1 MSVDYR
7 IVVAI
12 ILDVVII
19 RNPVDGL
26 IVTCRECSA
35 WQWFRARFIVF
46 LIGIKPGEGS
56 VLEPTGVV
64 DCYIENGGLCDEK
77 ECEHQ

>member
-19 RNPVDGL
+19 RNLVDRL
-26 IVTCRECSA
+26 IVTDRKCSA
-35 WQWFRARFIVF
+35 WQWFHARFVVF
-46 LIGIKPGEGS
+46 LESIQPGEGS